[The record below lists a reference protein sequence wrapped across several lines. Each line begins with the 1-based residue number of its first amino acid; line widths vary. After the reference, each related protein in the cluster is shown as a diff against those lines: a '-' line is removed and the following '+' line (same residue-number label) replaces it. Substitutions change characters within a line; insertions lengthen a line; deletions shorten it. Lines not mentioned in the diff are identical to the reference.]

1 MRYSL
6 NKRILFMINLL
17 IILVFVMLFFTNY
30 LFMGKFYGNHKKEQI
45 INIADNLKKTQY
57 KNIHELEEKS
67 NLRIEILDE
76 MGLKKSLMRFT
87 RGPFPP
93 PKEEKFQKEEK
104 PNIKIEDLNI
114 DRKIIEFRGKGREN
128 KERMILL
135 IEKIDFN
142 KYILIYSPIYAI
154 GEALRITSSFIIYSM
169 LLAILLSIII
179 SVIIS
184 KKISKPILEINRFAH
199 DMADLDFSKK
209 LKITRN
215 DELGDLANSINK
227 MSDSLRITIENLKI
241 SNERLKQE
249 ISKEKQIDKM
259 RREFVSNVNHELKT
273 PIALIKGFTEGLKDN
288 IASTEDRDY
297 YLDVIEDECNNM
309 DALVQRLLLLSK
321 YESEFEIEKNEFD
334 IRSLLEDLKK
344 RYGYDLEK
352 KKIKLS
358 IEIRDDFLLIADNK
372 ELRIAIDNL
381 LRNAINYTAEHKTIE
396 ILCEK
401 IGNNHIFSMKNPYKE
416 LSQEE
421 IEKLWIPFNKEDKAR
436 TRKFGGTGLGLSII
450 AAIMKKHDFSYG
462 ATYEDGKMKFYFYEE
477 RE

>member
-6 NKRILFMINLL
+6 NKRILLMINLL
-17 IILVFVMLFFTNY
+17 IVLSFVILFFTNY
-30 LFMGKFYGNHKKEQI
+30 LFMGRFYGNNKKDQI
-45 INIADNLKKTQY
+45 ISVADDLKKTHY
-57 KNIHELEEKS
+57 KNIRELEEKS

-76 MGLKKSLMRFT
+76 IGLKKALVRFT
-87 RGPFPP
+87 RGPFPAP
-93 PKEEKFQKEEK
+93 KDEKFMKEEKL
-104 PNIKIEDLNI
+104 NLKIEDLN
-114 DRKIIEFRGKGREN
+114 DNRKIIEFRGKGREN

-135 IEKIDFN
+135 IEKIDYN
-142 KYILIYSPIYAI
+142 RYIIIYSPIYAI
-154 GEALRITSSFIIYSM
+154 GEALRITSTFIIRGM
-169 LLAILLSIII
+169 LIAILLSVII

-184 KKISKPILEINRFAH
+184 RKISKPILEINKFAH
-199 DMADLDFSKK
+199 DIADLDFSKR
-209 LKITRN
+209 LKIDRN
-215 DELGDLANSINK
+215 DELGDLAKSINK
-227 MSDSLRITIENLKI
+227 MSDSLKFTIEDLKV

-288 IASTEDRDY
+288 IASPEDRDY

-321 YESEFEIEKNEFD
+321 YESEFEIEKNELD
-334 IRSLLEDLKK
+334 IHGLLDDLKK
-344 RYGYDLEK
+344 RYNYDLEK

-358 IEIRDDFLLIADNK
+358 IGIDDDFLMIADEK

-381 LRNAINYTAEHKTIE
+381 LRNAISHTDENTTIE
-396 ILCEK
+396 ISCEK
-401 IGNNHIFSMKNPYKE
+401 IENRHMFSMKNPYKTLE
-416 LSQEE
+416 QEE
-421 IEKLWIPFNKEDKAR
+421 IEKLWVPFNKEDKAR

-462 ATYEDGKMKFYFYEE
+462 ATYEDGKIKFYFYEK